1 MRAWLILAILLISS
15 GPCAAAV
22 EAVNIYEPRAFGYF
36 IGDTFERRI
45 EVVTTGD
52 TELLTAG
59 LPRPGPLTYWLE
71 LTGVD
76 HIVRDDQSRK
86 IHDITFKYQTFYAAI
101 EPVKVKIPAYPL
113 KFRNPGAIPAA
124 AESPPPPPAESQ
136 LTIAPQRDAKT
147 DTGDV
152 PAPPPGDVASI
163 PAFEI
168 VMSPLR
174 EYAVADFMSGKAIV
188 FADIMAPDTKAHV
201 ISTSRQTT
209 LAGLGLG
216 ALALAS
222 VLLLWH
228 YAKGPFA
235 KRQGRPFTI
244 ADRRIRELQSAES
257 GDTLYQDALIALHR
271 AFDESYGRRL
281 FAEDLSAFLSQRQ
294 RFAVLKQKLQ
304 QFFESSRLFFF
315 SGNKQTA
322 ESTFSI
328 EDVRKLAADLAR
340 EEKAAA

>member
-1 MRAWLILAILLISS
+1 MRTWLIFAILLVSS
-15 GPCAAAV
+15 RPCAAAV
-22 EAVNIYEPRAFGYF
+22 EAVNVYEPRAFGYF

-45 EVVTTGD
+45 EVITTGD

-76 HIVRDDQSRK
+76 DKVRESQGRK
-86 IHDITFKYQTFYAAI
+86 IHDITLKYQTFYAAI

-113 KFRNPGAIPAA
+113 KFRNPGTSAA
-124 AESPPPPPAESQ
+124 AQAPDAQTANGENPEPPSH
-136 LTIAPQRDAKT
+136 
-147 DTGDV
+147 
-152 PAPPPGDVASI
+152 DVASI
-163 PAFEI
+163 PAFQV

-174 EYAVADFMSGKAIV
+174 EYAVSDFMSGKSIEL
-188 FADIMAPDTKAHV
+188 ADIMAPDAKARF

-209 LAGLGLG
+209 LLGLGLAAS
-216 ALALAS
+216 ALS
-222 VLLLWH
+222 IVLLLWH

-235 KRQGRPFTI
+235 RRQGRPFTI
-244 ADRRIRELQSAES
+244 ADRRIRELQSAET
-257 GDTLYQDALIALHR
+257 GDTLYGNSLIALHR

-294 RFAVLKQKLQ
+294 RFSVLQEKLQ
-304 QFFESSRLFFF
+304 GFFESSRLFFF
-315 SGNKQTA
+315 AGNKKIA
-322 ESTFSI
+322 ETSFPI

-340 EEKAAA
+340 KEKAAA